1 MDFSFHL
8 SENIFVLPSFWLIM
22 EFFIENFVLTLTM
35 SICYILALVFLM
47 KSPLAFVSPYAM
59 GHFSLAALKIFSLS
73 LVWNGLSM
81 MCRGVILFLVY

>member
-1 MDFSFHL
+1 MR
-8 SENIFVLPSFWLIM
+8 V
-22 EFFIENFVLTLTM
+22 FVLTLTM

-59 GHFSLAALKIFSLS
+59 GHFSLAALKILSLS

-81 MCRGVILFLVY
+81 MCLGVIFFYFLFTELLVSELMLFTTT